1 MLRLPT
7 AKAIVLG
14 SVIAA
19 LCFTLNACTDSTGLA
34 SVDGANEALL
44 RRGAD
49 RPGNSGWK
57 STATSLEITP
67 DGFSIA
73 VGSTTQLSVAARNRK
88 GTEIPTT
95 PPTWR
100 SSDTT
105 VVRVRDG
112 GVSALK
118 AGTALVIASVGSL
131 ADTVTATATA
141 AALPIDSIAVSPLTA
156 SVIVGQ
162 KVALT
167 AEALATDGKAVAE
180 TDITW
185 STSNPAI
192 ATVTS
197 AGSVTGV
204 AVGNAKIKASAGGKS
219 SSAAVTVQPVPA
231 VAVASVALS
240 PSPIAVT
247 EGKTLQLTATT
258 KAADGST
265 LTGRTITWASSNENV
280 AKVSASGLLT
290 GVGAGTAAISAM
302 SEGKADTASAQ
313 VTASVVAVASVT
325 MNAASA
331 TLKVGDSKQ
340 LVATAKD
347 AAGNTLTGRT
357 ITWASS
363 KAAAASVSSSGLVKA
378 LAAGSASITAT
389 VDGKSAASAI
399 TVEAVAPPPS
409 DPPPTNPP
417 PADRVGFY
425 VAPGGSSGASG
436 TKASPWDLSSVLS
449 GNKSIPAGDT
459 VWVRGGTY
467 RGQFYSYVRGTSSSQ
482 VVIRQYPGERATI
495 DGNLVVLGSYVTF
508 WGLEVMNSN
517 PSGNYR
523 IGVDVK
529 SPGSRMVNLVVH
541 DAGASGFGVWNEAP
555 NAEVYGSIV
564 YNNGTRANQDHGIYF
579 NGISGT
585 KYIRDNIVFDNWQY
599 GLHGYSPIVGELNNL
614 VIDGNVVFNNGSV
627 GPYEHGPDLFVGGS
641 RVTNVQVTNNMVW
654 RPNDGELALRLGDGS
669 SGNSGLT
676 LTGNYT
682 VGKTLIGSFSGMTQ
696 SNNTFLSSSAPPTS
710 GVRVVVRPN
719 RYEAGRANIVVYNW
733 SKQGSASADVSS
745 VLRVGDVYE
754 VRDAQNF
761 FGAPVLRGTYGGGS
775 LSLPMTSVQP
785 PALIGR
791 SGSTPTSTGVVFH
804 AFVLLKTN

>member
-1 MLRLPT
+1 MFRLPT

-44 RRGAD
+44 RRSAD

-88 GTEIPTT
+88 GAEVPTT
-95 PPTWR
+95 PPSWR

-105 VVRVRDG
+105 VARVRDG
-112 GVSALK
+112 GVTAVK
-118 AGTALVIASVGSL
+118 VGTALIVASVDGL
-131 ADTVTATATA
+131 ADTVTATVTD

-162 KVALT
+162 KVGLT
-167 AEALATDGKAVAE
+167 AEALATDGKAVAGSS
-180 TDITW
+180 ITW
-185 STSNPAI
+185 STSDPAI

-204 AVGNAKIKASAGGKS
+204 AVGSAKIKASAGGKS
-219 SSAAVTVQPVPA
+219 SSADVTVQPVPA
-231 VAVASVALS
+231 VAVASVTLS

-302 SEGKADTASAQ
+302 SEGKADTASAE
-313 VTASVVAVASVT
+313 VAPSVIAVASVT

-331 TLKVGDSKQ
+331 TLQVGDSKQ

-363 KAAAASVSSSGLVKA
+363 KATVASVSSSGLVKA

-389 VDGKSAASAI
+389 VDGKSATSAI
-399 TVEAVAPPPS
+399 TVEAVAPLPS
-409 DPPPTNPP
+409 DPP

-425 VAPGGSSGASG
+425 VAPTGSSGASG
-436 TKASPWDLSSVLS
+436 TMASPWDLNSVLS

-467 RGQFYSYVRGTSSSQ
+467 KGQFYSYVRGTSSSQ

-508 WGLEVMNSN
+508 WGLEVMSSN

-541 DAGASGFGVWNEAP
+541 DAGASGLGVWNEAP

-564 YNNGTRANQDHGIYF
+564 YNNGSVANQDHGIYF
-579 NGISGT
+579 NGNTGT
-585 KYIRDNIVFDNWQY
+585 KYIRDNIVFNNWQY

-614 VIDGNVVFNNGSV
+614 VVDGNVVFNNGSI
-627 GPYEHGPDLFVGGS
+627 GSYGHGPDLFVGGS
-641 RVTNVQVTNNMVW
+641 TVTNLQVTSNMVW
-654 RPNDGELALRLGDGS
+654 RPDDGELALRLGDGS

-682 VGKTLIGSFSGMTQ
+682 VGNTLIGTFSGLTQ

-710 GVRVVVRPN
+710 GVKVVVRPN
-719 RYEAGRANIVVYNW
+719 RYEQGRANIVVYNW

-791 SGSTPTSTGVVFH
+791 SGSTPQSTGVVFH

>member
-49 RPGNSGWK
+49 RPGNSGWR

-73 VGSTTQLSVAARNRK
+73 VGSTTQLSVVARNRK
-88 GTEIPTT
+88 GTEVPTT
-95 PPTWR
+95 LPTWR

-105 VVRVRDG
+105 VARVRDG
-112 GVSALK
+112 GVSAMK
-118 AGTALVIASVGSL
+118 AGTALIIASVDGL
-131 ADTVTATATA
+131 ADTVAATVTD
-141 AALPIDSIAVSPLTA
+141 AALPIDSVAVSPLTA

-162 KVALT
+162 KVGLT
-167 AEALATDGKAVAE
+167 AEALATDGKAVAG
-180 TDITW
+180 TSITW
-185 STSNPAI
+185 STSDPAI

-219 SSAAVTVQPVPA
+219 TSAAVTVEPVPT
-231 VAVASVALS
+231 VAVASVTLS

-247 EGKTLQLTATT
+247 EGKTVQLTATT

-302 SEGKADTASAQ
+302 SEGKADTASAE

-325 MNAASA
+325 MNATSA

-363 KAAAASVSSSGLVKA
+363 KPTVASVSSSGLVKA

-389 VDGKSAASAI
+389 VDGKSASSAI

-409 DPPPTNPP
+409 DPPPAN
-417 PADRVGFY
+417 RVGFY
-425 VAPGGSSGASG
+425 VSPTGSSGASG
-436 TKASPWDLSSVLS
+436 TMASPWDLNSVLS
-449 GNKSIPAGDT
+449 GNKSVPAGDT

-467 RGQFYSYVRGTSSSQ
+467 RGQFYSYMRGTSSNQ

-495 DGNLVVLGSYVTF
+495 DGNLVVVGANVTF

-517 PSGNYR
+517 PLGNYR
-523 IGVDVK
+523 QGVNNRA
-529 SPGSRMVNLVVH
+529 PGSRFINMVIH
-541 DAGASGFGVWNEAP
+541 DAGASGIFMGIEGSGSS
-555 NAEVYGSIV
+555 VYGSLL
-564 YNNGTRANQDHGIYF
+564 YNNGTNTNQNHGIYA
-579 NGISGT
+579 NNNTPVSAIE
-585 KYIRDNIVFDNWQY
+585 DNIIFNNQAY
-599 GLHGYSPIVGELNNL
+599 GLHIYTSIANYINNFL
-614 VIDGNVVFNNGSV
+614 VRGNVSFNNGRITDL
-627 GPYEHGPDLFVGGS
+627 GGRPDLFAGGS
-641 RVTNVQVTNNMVW
+641 VPATGIVFEQNYTYRDDGGLSAVYGFGSTQNGTLVLRDNYVVGRLDIKAWSSVTQ
-654 RPNDGELALRLGDGS
+654 
-669 SGNSGLT
+669 SGNTTIS
-676 LTGNYT
+676 
-682 VGKTLIGSFSGMTQ
+682 
-696 SNNTFLSSSAPPTS
+696 LSSRPTS
-710 GVRVVVRPN
+710 TRVFVRPN
-719 RYEAGRANIVVYNW
+719 RYERGRGNIIVYNW
-733 SKQGSASADVSS
+733 ANAGSVSADVSS
-745 VLRVGDVYE
+745 VLSSGDTYV
-754 VRDAQNF
+754 VRNAQNF
-761 FGAPVLRGTYGGGS
+761 YGAPVASGTYSGGS
-775 LSLPMTSVQP
+775 LSIPMTAMTAVRPLGRTSN
-785 PALIGR
+785 AL
-791 SGSTPTSTGVVFH
+791 STGTQFGVFVV
-804 AFVLLKTN
+804 LKTN